1 MPFGGLELLILL
13 AIILLFFGAK
23 RVPELARSFGKGTRE
38 FRKGLEEG
46 ETEEPDKAQGEE
58 PDRAAA
64 RERSEKKTCQPED
77 AHLEEQTARAEPNS
91 KT

>member
-1 MPFGGLELLILL
+1 MPMGGMELLILL
-13 AIILLFFGAK
+13 AIILMFFGAK
-23 RVPELARSFGKGTRE
+23 RIPELARSFGKGTRE

-64 RERSEKKTCQPED
+64 RERSEKTSQQED
-77 AHLEEQTARAEPNS
+77 ARLEEQTARAEPNS
-91 KT
+91 KA